1 MTPAATARAARPA
14 AGAMTEQAF
23 SVERWSAT
31 SGNGRPSRANL
42 TLRGAGRRWSAHSE
56 GNGAVDALL
65 KSVDLALAPVLGEG
79 VELQTYNVHATGE
92 GHDTEAAVT
101 LSVRSRSEQDHA
113 PAYPGRAVRPN
124 ILEAS
129 LMAYVDAINR
139 LLVHGGVDVA
149 NAAPL
154 RTTTPE
160 RRIADGTSHAETL
173 TDLYNR

>member
-1 MTPAATARAARPA
+1 MTPTATARATRA
-14 AGAMTEQAF
+14 AADTEAEQAF

-65 KSVDLALAPVLGEG
+65 KSVDLALVPVLGDG

-92 GHDTEAAVT
+92 GHDTQAAVT
-101 LSVRSRSEQDHA
+101 LSVRSRSEHEHA
-113 PAYPGRAVRPN
+113 PAYPGRAVREN

-139 LLVHGGVDVA
+139 LLAHGNVDVA
-149 NAAPL
+149 SAAPL
-154 RTTTPE
+154 PTTRPE
-160 RRIADGTSHAETL
+160 RRIADGTTHAETL